1 MPRLGGDDGRKDVPV
16 YWAKFKA
23 SAIGQRVLRCICN
36 NEEAECDAQLA
47 ILRSSELGEP
57 LASNDEGTLVLSP
70 VVDHRLR
77 ATTTVFSEPLSPS
90 HFSERELEL
99 LDGLDGEEQ

>member
-1 MPRLGGDDGRKDVPV
+1 MPRLGGDDGRKDMPV

-57 LASNDEGTLVLSP
+57 LASNDEGGLVLSA
-70 VVDHRLR
+70 VDHRPR
-77 ATTTVFSEPLSPS
+77 ATTTVFLEPLSPS
-90 HFSERELEL
+90 HFGERELEL
-99 LDGLDGEEQ
+99 LDRLDGEEQ